1 MKNKTKKFT
10 VIIAAIFIAAI
21 CVFSITFRN
30 GGGVSAHAAASAG
43 VQEQAT
49 QVSEPAVHA
58 GVTTKKELVLS
69 ESNEISAIGNK
80 LKAKSWVSGKDYDNF
95 SYSLT
100 VGVGS
105 TYTDYSYTFLN
116 DSGAKGI
123 SFGNFSGTMGLE
135 ACFKF
140 LRSFDDVEASIVI
153 GTASSAHY
161 YLHIDLDDEKFEMYH
176 TIASGSPT
184 VKRYEALKGTANYN
198 KFKNLIFSE
207 TLTLSDFSSSTF
219 VAPNLITEDI
229 ALYKTVE
236 VPPPI
241 EYEQEYLLEE
251 SNVLHDGE
259 INNIGKGK
267 AWLASVKEYD
277 SYNYR
282 ITCEVDGNTATKYTF
297 QDGSA
302 MFEIGMSKAEFS
314 YRMATA
320 CYYPINNTSDR
331 TSVTLTISA
340 EVRLIALEINY
351 AKDNG
356 SVVKLISKR
365 ASGTVEDE
373 RTVVD
378 GYTYFSD
385 ILINSD
391 EFTFKTAYVDSF
403 EGKVIEEMTIFKNQ
417 ELGTA
422 VQLPP
427 NPTKEGH
434 TFVGWYYDEEYT
446 RPYKN
451 RPIYADTEL
460 YAKFEINKYTVR
472 FNPDNG
478 EELTTQTVEWNTV
491 LTPETPTK
499 RGYEFLGWFYEDG
512 VKYTGQPI
520 TEDTTLI
527 AHWQIKTF
535 TVTFYVDGEVY
546 IVKEVEYGTRF
557 VEVIEEAAT
566 ENLELLTVLE
576 GETEKKINKY
586 LNVEITDNY
595 DVTAVK
601 IKADPTSAQIFF
613 GKYPWIFAASGA
625 GLALTVALIGVAGY
639 FAQKQSVQST
649 GRKKR

>member
-10 VIIAAIFIAAI
+10 VIIAAIFIAAL

-49 QVSEPAVHA
+49 QVSEPVARA
-58 GVTTKKELVLS
+58 ETATEQQLIFNAENQITKS
-69 ESNEISAIGNK
+69 GDK
-80 LKAKSWVSGKDYDNF
+80 LKAKSWVNGKDYDSF
-95 SYSLT
+95 VYSWTIEGISYA
-100 VGVGS
+100 
-105 TYTDYSYTFLN
+105 DYSYVFMNTAE
-116 DSGAKGI
+116 SVGI
-123 SFGNFSGTMGLE
+123 AIGNQLE
-135 ACFKF
+135 TELTAYIDF
-140 LRSFDDVEASIVI
+140 LREHEEVDAHIKI
-153 GTASSAHY
+153 AKASSSHY
-161 YLHIDLDDEKFEMYH
+161 RLHIDLTDESLKMYH
-176 TIASGSPT
+176 TIMSGTPT
-184 VKRYEALKGTANYN
+184 IGGVEFMKEAVAYN
-198 KFKNLIFSE
+198 KFKSVVFSNE
-207 TLTLSDFSSSTF
+207 LSLLRFTFENNTMSTGHLTE
-219 VAPNLITEDI
+219 NIR
-229 ALYKTVE
+229 LYKTVE

-267 AWLASVKEYD
+267 AWLGSVKEYD

-297 QDGSA
+297 QDGST

-331 TSVTLTISA
+331 TSVTLIISA

-434 TFVGWYYDEEYT
+434 TFVGWYYDEEFT

-460 YAKFEINKYTVR
+460 YAKFEINKYTVS

-478 EELTTQTVEWNTV
+478 EEPTTQTVEWNTV

-512 VKYTGQPI
+512 TEYTGQEI
-520 TEDTTLI
+520 KEDTTLI
-527 AHWQIKTF
+527 AHWQIKIF

-557 VEVIEEAAT
+557 VEIIEEAAT

-595 DVTAVK
+595 DITAVK

>member
-10 VIIAAIFIAAI
+10 VIIAAIFIAAL

-49 QVSEPAVHA
+49 QVSEPVARA
-58 GVTTKKELVLS
+58 ETATEQQLIFNAENQITKS
-69 ESNEISAIGNK
+69 GDK
-80 LKAKSWVSGKDYDNF
+80 LKAKSWVSGKDYDSLVYSWTIEGI
-95 SYSLT
+95 SYA
-100 VGVGS
+100 
-105 TYTDYSYTFLN
+105 DYSYVFMNTAEN
-116 DSGAKGI
+116 IGI
-123 SFGNFSGTMGLE
+123 AIGNQLE
-135 ACFKF
+135 TELTAYIDF
-140 LRSFDDVEASIVI
+140 LREHEEVDAHIKI
-153 GTASSAHY
+153 AKASSSHY
-161 YLHIDLDDEKFEMYH
+161 RLHIDLTDESLKMYH
-176 TIASGSPT
+176 TIMSGTPT
-184 VKRYEALKGTANYN
+184 IGGVEFMKGAVAYD
-198 KFKNLIFSE
+198 KFKSVVFSNELSLLRFTFENNLMS
-207 TLTLSDFSSSTF
+207 TGHLTENIS
-219 VAPNLITEDI
+219 
-229 ALYKTVE
+229 LYKTVE

-302 MFEIGMSKAEFS
+302 MFEIGMSSTEFT
-314 YRMATA
+314 YKLAYVEA
-320 CYYPINNTSDR
+320 YPTNNTSDR
-331 TSVTLTISA
+331 TSVNLQISSN
-340 EVRLIALEINY
+340 VKLVALEINY

-356 SVVKLISKR
+356 RVVKLISMR
-365 ASGTVEDE
+365 ADGTVEDE

-378 GYTYFSD
+378 GYVYFSD

-422 VQLPP
+422 VPLPP

-460 YAKFEINKYTVR
+460 YAKFEINKYTVS

-491 LTPETPTK
+491 LTLEPPTK

-512 VKYTGQPI
+512 TEYTGQEI
-520 TEDTTLI
+520 KEDTTLI

-601 IKADPTSAQIFF
+601 IKADPTLAQIFF